1 MAFND
6 YVMDCYPKE
15 DLTWDEFDSIF
26 SPVLNNCETLYKILG
41 EHHRINIYEV
51 LITLIIFV
59 KNAEFE
65 DKLLTIFKAFD
76 IDDGGSLDRKELG
89 KFIMC
94 SILGLCKIL
103 GLTPPSRL
111 GIQQF
116 TFEQFKIVDDDGS
129 GTIEY
134 CEFEEWISNS

>member
-1 MAFND
+1 MLVNQLRNKITLEKLCMAFND

-111 GIQQF
+111 GI
-116 TFEQFKIVDDDGS
+116 
-129 GTIEY
+129 
-134 CEFEEWISNS
+134 